1 MSQTKNLYLVVYV
14 YISFVIFEF
23 YDELYELYGK
33 TEIYINMIWNIYVI
47 LYTEHENLQHVFKNR
62 TSFIYICI

>member
-33 TEIYINMIWNIYVI
+33 TEIYINMI
-47 LYTEHENLQHVFKNR
+47 
-62 TSFIYICI
+62 